1 MEEETQEDIS
11 EHMARFGGS
20 NKEED
25 IYDPL
30 LFGAQGK
37 NNKEENLKMLMINR
51 KDNKCDETEDSE

>member
-30 LFGAQGK
+30 LFGAQVKK
-37 NNKEENLKMLMINR
+37 NKKEKIKNELIKGMAR
-51 KDNKCDETEDSE
+51 KRQK

>member
-37 NNKEENLKMLMINR
+37 KNKKAKIKNELIKGMAR
-51 KDNKCDETEDSE
+51 KRQK